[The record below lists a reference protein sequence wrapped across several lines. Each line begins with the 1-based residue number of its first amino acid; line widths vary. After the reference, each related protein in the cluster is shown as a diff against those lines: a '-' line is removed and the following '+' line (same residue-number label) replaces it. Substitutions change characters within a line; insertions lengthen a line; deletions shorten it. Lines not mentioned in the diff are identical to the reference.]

1 MLIWCKYLTISVEES
16 VEQLEKSLDNPCHLR
31 EAWWSGENA
40 WTGDGDGIGE
50 NLGEGRWRGENAWSG
65 DGDSSGKNLCAGGGV
80 VLSGVSGV
88 GLTAS
93 KVTRVG
99 VEVMDVGKLGIGSTG
114 VTAGGGWSELTVA
127 CDYTGMSQ
135 IPHQLGFG
143 TWLAMLMK

>member
-1 MLIWCKYLTISVEES
+1 MLIWYKYLTISVEQS

-31 EAWWSGENA
+31 EAW
-40 WTGDGDGIGE
+40 
-50 NLGEGRWRGENAWSG
+50 WRGENAWSG

-88 GLTAS
+88 GLTAG